1 MDAILKMKPPTTATE
16 MRTFLGMVTYYRDI
30 WPRRSHILA
39 PFTKLAGLPKKAKLD
54 WTDELDNAFKQMMAV
69 IAEDAMMAYPNHNLP
84 FDIYTDASDYQ
95 LGACIMQGG
104 RPVAYYSRKLSSAQR
119 NYTTMEKE
127 LLAIV
132 MVLKEYRTM
141 LLGAEINVFT
151 DHKNL
156 TFNNFNTQ
164 RVMRWR
170 CFLED
175 YSPNMY
181 YLEGKLN
188 VLADAFSRLPRFDDS
203 EAMEGKNTDSL
214 MIPEPID
221 MYQKAEEAGLYECL
235 KHLPEMDDYFQAQH
249 HFLNLPSSDENPLSY
264 LWLKDTQDEDVN
276 LADQCKIKDSRFHL
290 RKFDEVELVCF
301 TESGKN
307 EESDWKICL
316 TDTAVDHA
324 IAWFH
329 QIFNHPGQQRLFQGM
344 HRYYHPTLRQK
355 IEAFRCDA
363 CQ

>member
-1 MDAILKMKPPTTATE
+1 
-16 MRTFLGMVTYYRDI
+16 
-30 WPRRSHILA
+30 
-39 PFTKLAGLPKKAKLD
+39 
-54 WTDELDNAFKQMMAV
+54 MAV

-164 RVMRWR
+164 RVMRWH

-188 VLADAFSRLPRFDDS
+188 VVADEFSRLDDS
-203 EAMEGKNTDSL
+203 RADRHVSKS
-214 MIPEPID
+214 
-221 MYQKAEEAGLYECL
+221 QR
-235 KHLPEMDDYFQAQH
+235 
-249 HFLNLPSSDENPLSY
+249 SRPL
-264 LWLKDTQDEDVN
+264 
-276 LADQCKIKDSRFHL
+276 
-290 RKFDEVELVCF
+290 
-301 TESGKN
+301 
-307 EESDWKICL
+307 
-316 TDTAVDHA
+316 
-324 IAWFH
+324 
-329 QIFNHPGQQRLFQGM
+329 
-344 HRYYHPTLRQK
+344 
-355 IEAFRCDA
+355 
-363 CQ
+363 